1 MPRRF
6 LALALLVSGSCIAS
20 AVAVSLGSAQEVV
33 DPDAE
38 AREAEEAAEE
48 AEEEAEEAEPV
59 EASPPAGTPYEGVDD
74 EAAGVHLPRTAC
86 QGRRIGRIRVLGN
99 RRVSDEDVLASVR
112 QRAGRI
118 CNDAAVAED
127 AHALWD
133 LGFFDDIIV
142 EADATEERVDLSF
155 RLRERPAIGDVRYE
169 GNNHVST
176 SDIDEVIDLREGSIL
191 SRPAITRQVTRM
203 RDLYA
208 EKGYFLARINP
219 RLVRTENNEVD
230 VVFDIVE
237 GDEVVVRRIRFVGN
251 RAISSGDLRGIMQ
264 TGETGIFSFLS
275 NNDNFQQG
283 KFDEDVNRLQAIYYD
298 RGYLQMRVG
307 TPRIELTPDRRF
319 IDITVPIAEGPRFR
333 IGRLRVVERDEDGE
347 EVDPLGGRRQLRE
360 MVSANPGDWFNR
372 TALAQGLQG
381 VTRHYR
387 DAGYA
392 HVDVQPETDLDV
404 EAHTVDL
411 AIAIERGPLTR
422 IERIQIRGNTKT
434 RDSVIRRE
442 MRIYEGDTYSQ
453 SLLEASRGAVN
464 ALGYFERAELSES
477 EGSAPD
483 LIVVTMEVAERPTGT
498 FQVGAGFSSIE
509 SFILTAQIQQQNL
522 FGNGQSLSLQLQL
535 SGLRQLIQLQL
546 IEPYFF
552 GSDWTF
558 AFEIFRTVRQFQSF
572 NRESTGGSL
581 SFGHWL
587 GDRRFTLFAQYRAD
601 YIDIGPRTGG
611 IFGQGTGQGLFQLPL
626 LPVANLYR
634 EGLTSSLRLTLGW
647 DSRDNRITPTDG
659 VYAQASIEAADEI
672 IGSTNSYLRWRLFT
686 REYFRL
692 WGANPNEAIVLRI
705 NTEFGL
711 ITSRQGQGPPVFER
725 FFLGGIF
732 SVRGFPLNSLGPRVG
747 IPSTYDPN
755 LSPFDS
761 GTSVGGNMQLYY
773 NAEIEFPIVPQVGIR
788 GVIFTDGGNAW
799 NLDRYLCEAPPAPVQ
814 DPMADPCRFNILDLY
829 TSWGFGVRW
838 NSPLGPLR
846 FEWGIPFIRRPTLQP
861 QDVDFQFTIGQFF

>member
-1 MPRRF
+1 
-6 LALALLVSGSCIAS
+6 
-20 AVAVSLGSAQEVV
+20 
-33 DPDAE
+33 
-38 AREAEEAAEE
+38 
-48 AEEEAEEAEPV
+48 
-59 EASPPAGTPYEGVDD
+59 
-74 EAAGVHLPRTAC
+74 
-86 QGRRIGRIRVLGN
+86 
-99 RRVSDEDVLASVR
+99 
-112 QRAGRI
+112 
-118 CNDAAVAED
+118 
-127 AHALWD
+127 
-133 LGFFDDIIV
+133 
-142 EADATEERVDLSF
+142 
-155 RLRERPAIGDVRYE
+155 
-169 GNNHVST
+169 
-176 SDIDEVIDLREGSIL
+176 
-191 SRPAITRQVTRM
+191 M

-208 EKGYFLARINP
+208 EKGYFLARITP

-230 VVFDIVE
+230 VIFDIVE

-251 RAISSGDLRGIMQ
+251 RAISSSDLRGIMQ

-275 NNDNFQQG
+275 NNDNFQES
-283 KFDEDVNRLQAIYYD
+283 KFDEDVNRLQALYYD

-347 EVDPLGGRRQLRE
+347 EIDPLGGRRQLRE
-360 MVSANPGDWFNR
+360 MVAANPGDWFNR
-372 TALAQGLQG
+372 TALAQGLQA

-404 EAHTVDL
+404 EARTVDL
-411 AIAIERGPLTR
+411 AIAIERGPMTR
-422 IERIQIRGNTKT
+422 IERIEVRGNTKT

-442 MRIYEGDTYSQ
+442 MRIYEGDRYSQ
-453 SLLEASRGAVN
+453 SLLEASRAAVN

-552 GSDWTF
+552 NSDWTF
-558 AFEIFRTVRQFQSF
+558 AFEVFRTVRQFSSF

-581 SFGHWL
+581 SLGHWL
-587 GDRRFTLFAQYRAD
+587 VDRRLTLFTQYRGD

-611 IFGQGTGQGLFQLPL
+611 ILGQGTGQGLFQLPL
-626 LPVANLYR
+626 LPVNNLYR

-659 VYAQASIEAADEI
+659 VFTNASVEFADEI
-672 IGSTNSYLRWRLFT
+672 IGSANSYVRWRVFT

-692 WGANPNEAIVLRI
+692 WGANPNEAIVLRL
-705 NTEFGL
+705 NTEWGL

-732 SVRGFPLNSLGPRVG
+732 SVRGFPLNALGPRVG

-755 LSPFDS
+755 LSPFDA
-761 GTSVGGNMQLYY
+761 GTSIGGNMQLYY

-814 DPMADPCRFNILDLY
+814 DPMANPCRFNVLDLY

-846 FEWGIPFIRRPTLQP
+846 FEWGIPFIRRPSLQP
-861 QDVDFQFTIGQFF
+861 QDIDFQFTIGQFF